1 MPRGNK
7 NNKEAAANVF
17 AESIAWFA
25 NIMAIIVTYL
35 LTPLAFGWSAG
46 WIKAYTGNHYGYEF
60 ADPAAFVWGILLAA
74 AIFFMSRAT
83 LATAITMGGLAIA
96 ARMV

>member
-1 MPRGNK
+1 MGK
-7 NNKEAAANVF
+7 QDQKQAAANVF
-17 AESIAWFA
+17 SGSVKGLA
-25 NIMAIIVTYL
+25 NVSAVAVTYL
-35 LTPLAFGWSAG
+35 LTPLAYGSTAG
-46 WIKAYTGNHYGYEF
+46 WVKAYTGNHYGYEF
-60 ADPAAFVWGILLAA
+60 ADIATLFWGILLAA

>member
-1 MPRGNK
+1 MGK
-7 NNKEAAANVF
+7 QDQKEAAANVF
-17 AESIAWFA
+17 ASAVKWVA
-25 NIMAIIVTYL
+25 NIVAVIVTFL
-35 LTPLAFGWSAG
+35 LTPLAYGGTAG
-46 WIKAYTGNHYGYEF
+46 WIKVYAMNHYGYDVAE
-60 ADPAAFVWGILLAA
+60 PAAFIWGILLAA